1 MKFQFNDGG
10 RQEAGYKGYAGDC
23 VCRAIAIAIEKPYKE
38 VYESLKELSKEER
51 ITKKR
56 KKQSSVRDGCDRV
69 TYDKYLKSLD
79 WKWVPTMLIGQ
90 GCKVHLK
97 ENELPK
103 GRLILRLSKHLTCV
117 IDGIINDTYDPSR
130 DETRCVYGYYIKEE
144 GEIK

>member
-10 RQEAGYKGYAGDC
+10 RQEAGYKGYTGDC
-23 VCRAIAIAIEKPYKE
+23 VCRAIAIATEKSYKE

-69 TYDKYLKSLD
+69 TYDKYLKSLG

-97 ENELPK
+97 EEELPK
-103 GRLILRLSKHLTCV
+103 GKVITRLSKHLTCI
-117 IDGIINDTYDPSR
+117 IDGAINDTYDPSR
-130 DETRCVYGYYIKEE
+130 DETRCVYGYYIKE
-144 GEIK
+144 K